1 MKKRDILAWALP
13 GLTVLI
19 VDLVTK
25 ALLSDE
31 SAVLIPGVIALN
43 PKENTGMALGLMEG
57 MGPVIAGA
65 SVLLVLLCLWLMRGT
80 RVSGLGRSALSM
92 MAGGAVGNLYDRVIL
107 GAVRDLFELLFM
119 DFYIFNVADVG
130 VVAGAVLCGVSLLF
144 RPKDWRKA

>member
-1 MKKRDILAWALP
+1 MKKRDILAWTLP

-80 RVSGLGRSALSM
+80 RVSGLGRCALSM

-130 VVAGAVLCGVSLLF
+130 VVAGTVLCGVSLLF